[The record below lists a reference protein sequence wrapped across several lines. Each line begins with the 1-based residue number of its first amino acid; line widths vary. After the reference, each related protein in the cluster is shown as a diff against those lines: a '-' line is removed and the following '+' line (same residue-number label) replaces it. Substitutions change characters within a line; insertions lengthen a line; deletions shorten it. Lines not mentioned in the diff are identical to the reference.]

1 MLKKRPLNE
10 AELLT
15 SGLSAI
21 SFPIKR
27 TSRVAGSAFPSL
39 VLRMR
44 RRACA
49 EAVTE
54 LRTSFRRGSIA
65 SERLLGDGL
74 RVSMALPNAPHATP
88 LDVSVT
94 SFEMTGLSS
103 KDATPP
109 RALTALAD
117 SIRLGCRGRKKGDAL
132 KSPR

>member
-1 MLKKRPLNE
+1 MAAR
-10 AELLT
+10 
-15 SGLSAI
+15 
-21 SFPIKR
+21 
-27 TSRVAGSAFPSL
+27 AGFRADPGAHPGRL
-39 VLRMR
+39 VMMRMR
-44 RRACA
+44 TVNGA
-49 EAVTE
+49 
-54 LRTSFRRGSIA
+54 G
-65 SERLLGDGL
+65 LGDGL